1 MQPLGQRIG
10 EILEE
15 RGRAFSLR
23 AFSGRIGIGK
33 DTLKRMIDG
42 DRPISR
48 SELAKIAEGLKLSV
62 ERLKQEDTRNLE
74 EELTVLFR
82 SLRDRRRA
90 VTVATE
96 LVSVAVGCSE
106 RSHAAHRLGKA
117 YFHIGDLEAAHESWM
132 KALQFA
138 ERMEEKYGDSK
149 KLYEVLMDLTV
160 TVTEREEYER
170 LTEMVER
177 LKILFADDHERMGIL
192 HYSMARMEN
201 HRGDQNRVREHLMLS
216 LHRLQQ
222 TTFKEKIGS
231 AANNL
236 GYFEYIHKN
245 YEVAKKLYEIA
256 IENFQQNSDSKLHVT
271 KEYVKTL
278 LKLGETEKA
287 IEISEEI
294 CKKLRVNGQEKWVA
308 QFYLLLALAKR
319 DVRYLESLFENPK
332 MDEIIF

>member
-23 AFSGRIGIGK
+23 AFSGRIGIGS

-62 ERLKQEDTRNLE
+62 ERLKQGDTRNLE

-96 LVSVAVGCSE
+96 LVAVAVGCSE

-160 TVTEREEYER
+160 TITERGEYNQ

-177 LKILFADDHERMGIL
+177 LQREFRDDHERMGGL
-192 HYSMARMEN
+192 HYSMAMIEY
-201 HRGDQNRVREHLMLS
+201 HRGDFDRVREHLVLS
-216 LHRLQQ
+216 LDRLKQ
-222 TTFKEKIGS
+222 TSLREKIGS

-236 GYFEYIHKN
+236 GYFEYINKN
-245 YEVAKKLYEIA
+245 YETAKALYETA
-256 IENFQQNSDSKLHVT
+256 LQNILQNQDLRLDVT
-271 KEYVKTL
+271 KKYVKTL
-278 LKLGETEKA
+278 LRLEEREKA
-287 IEISEEI
+287 IEIAEEI